1 MKPDSAGLVFA
12 SKLMQA
18 ADRGVRV
25 RFLLDDVFTSVD
37 DESLMILN
45 AHPNVELRIFNPI
58 SRRGISVLNYIG
70 HFSIANRRMHNKSF
84 TIDNQIAIV
93 GGRNIA
99 EEYFQLDST
108 GEFIDFDM
116 LAAGPIVKD
125 ISSAFDTYW
134 NHDLAIPFQ
143 AIYDDDDADAIEAA
157 TSALANEMQ
166 DSGESI
172 YAEAIHTEL
181 MENIFNGRI
190 KPFSADAWTIIDD
203 PQKLLEAV
211 SRDQQIVATAIAE
224 ALSMAESEIIIF
236 TPYFIPGERGMELV
250 ESITAK
256 GVRVVLFTNSLA
268 TNNHTPVH
276 SAYSSYRKRLIG
288 AGVELWEAR
297 ADAAQVVLEDG
308 TTGMEQ
314 LTLHTKGIL
323 IDRRFSFVGSLN
335 LDPRSIDIN
344 TEMGVMIDSE
354 DMGAL
359 LAANAEKRIKDIGYR
374 LRLDDR
380 NNITWHATIDGR
392 QVVETSEPQTTR
404 WRRFQAWLLKIAPEK
419 QL

>member
-1 MKPDSAGLVFA
+1 
-12 SKLMQA
+12 
-18 ADRGVRV
+18 
-25 RFLLDDVFTSVD
+25 
-37 DESLMILN
+37 MILN

-157 TSALANEMQ
+157 SKALANEMQ

-224 ALSMAESEIIIF
+224 ALSKAESEIIIF

-250 ESITAK
+250 ESIAAK

-297 ADAAQVVLEDG
+297 SDAAKVVLEDG
-308 TTGMEQ
+308 TTGTEQ

-323 IDRRFSFVGSLN
+323 IDRRFMFVGSLN

-359 LAANAEKRIKDIGYR
+359 LAANAEKRIEDIGYR